1 MFLSFTSRL
10 LVISNLMFQEIYA
23 IQIQNPHN
31 PKTSKPTPLYLYYFP
46 GNAAVVKALVATEQN
61 FMETSQAWH
70 IILVKISIRVSEKGF
85 VGLKWSH

>member
-31 PKTSKPTPLYLYYFP
+31 PKTSKPTPPYLYYFP